1 MGEIKK
7 LEEQVVALLLENGY
21 TITTVESC
29 TAGLLSSTIV
39 NVSGSSSCFNEGY
52 VTYSNKAK
60 ERLVGVSHATLEQY
74 GAVSEETAREMA
86 QGGASV
92 ANANVALS
100 VTGIAGPTGGTKEKP
115 VGLVYLGCC
124 VNGIVEVIE
133 CQFHGTREENRKSS
147 VEAAL
152 KLAITAIN
160 NASMKKCKS
169 V

>member
-1 MGEIKK
+1 MGEIRK
-7 LEEQVVALLLENGY
+7 LEEQVVVLLLENSY

-39 NVSGSSSCFNEGY
+39 NVSGSSRCFNESY
-52 VTYSNKAK
+52 VTYSNEAK
-60 ERLVGVSHATLEQY
+60 ERLAGVSHATLEQY

-86 QGGASV
+86 QGGASM

-100 VTGIAGPTGGTKEKP
+100 VTGIAGPTGGTKDKP
-115 VGLVYLGCC
+115 VGLVYIGCC
-124 VNGIVEVIE
+124 VNEIVEVIE

-152 KLAITAIN
+152 KLAINVIN
-160 NASMKKCKS
+160 NESMKKS